1 MLEARSGTDR
11 FTVILHALEAISHGD
26 AHSGID
32 NVTNLRLFNRSSML
46 VDGATLR
53 VPDISENSLRSVIF
67 RQTLHSRLLDT
78 LEIPKGA
85 LPQAVMNLLFSG
97 GNLAKGSSS
106 PGNEI
111 DLKHRV
117 RELYPTLHLLGG
129 ATDSFVLPKSA
140 LKLAAWPVARE
151 FLMPLGYVAP
161 KLVGEAA
168 EVSVFDLLSEETRTR
183 GTGSESSGNQ
193 MLYSYEVMAAGT
205 KIVLEI
211 TFEPRT
217 PETVK
222 AAAGLALGEW
232 DGYFGGQGRQG
243 RGRMVV
249 VGREQDDFAAYEDHI
264 EKYAETMKAG
274 LVDGTLGTG
283 KALCVAS

>member
-1 MLEARSGTDR
+1 MDSSNR
-11 FTVILHALEAISHGD
+11 FTVVLHALESLSHGD
-26 AHSGID
+26 TSNTD
-32 NVTNLRLFNRSSML
+32 NPTNIRLFMRSSML
-46 VDGATLR
+46 MDGAAIR

-67 RQTLHSRLLDT
+67 RQTLHSHLLDA
-78 LEIPKGA
+78 LEIPKGH

-97 GNLAKGSSS
+97 GNLARGSTS

-111 DLKHRV
+111 DLGHRV
-117 RELYPTLHLLGG
+117 RELYPSLHLLGG

-151 FLMPLGYVAP
+151 FLMPLEYVAP
-161 KLVGEAA
+161 ELTDEAR

-193 MLYSYEVMAAGT
+193 MLYSYETLAAGT

-217 PETVK
+217 PDAVK
-222 AAAGLALGEW
+222 AAACFALSMW

-249 VGREQDDFAAYEDHI
+249 VGREQDDFAAYEEHI
-264 EKYAETMKAG
+264 ESYAETMRAG
-274 LVDGTLGTG
+274 LVDGALGTG
-283 KALCVAS
+283 KELCIAA